1 MMQHKQFIDNW
12 VESILANPVTK
23 QPCNSDSFEIRNGVV
38 DARVYLKN
46 SPGYHAWLDG
56 QDEYEDWAKSDDGYD
71 NKVENHTK
79 EIEYDKPVYD
89 QFEISGD
96 FLDCGGGVSTVRE
109 FLPPDVRS
117 VSLDPYINAPFE
129 VPKARFEAYKSLSS
143 PLNFLAANAEFLP
156 FRHQSFD
163 WVHMRSMLDHV
174 QVPDLCLKE
183 AHRVLKPGG
192 RFLCLEFSKV
202 KNEILNKFYQIY
214 FQTIPRIGKLVVGKS
229 EPYEYLINSIEDFY
243 SQKEFFEK
251 IKEHNFTNVSYRN
264 LSGGIV
270 AIHSAWKV

>member
-23 QPCNSDSFEIRNGVV
+23 QPCDSDSFEIRNGVV

-183 AHRVLKPGG
+183 AHRVLKNEASLLVGAYVEGG
-192 RFLCLEFSKV
+192 KSGKRKEVKRFIKDLIK
-202 KNEILNKFYQIY
+202 EILEH
-214 FQTIPRIGKLVVGKS
+214 IGIEKYKDHHVWRPTYSSLIKLITDNGFEVVD
-229 EPYEYLINSIEDFY
+229 EYWQPHFKDTVVYIRA
-243 SQKEFFEK
+243 KK
-251 IKEHNFTNVSYRN
+251 IS
-264 LSGGIV
+264 
-270 AIHSAWKV
+270 

>member
-1 MMQHKQFIDNW
+1 MQHKQFIDNW

-23 QPCNSDSFEIRNGVV
+23 QPCASDNFEIRNGVI

-56 QDEYEDWAKSDDGYD
+56 QDEYEDWAKSGDGYD
-71 NKVENHTK
+71 NKVENYTK
-79 EIEYDKPVYD
+79 EIEYDKTVYD

-117 VSLDPYINAPFE
+117 VSLDPYIDAPFE

-183 AHRVLKPGG
+183 AHRVLKNEASLLVGTYVEGG
-192 RFLCLEFSKV
+192 KSGKRKEVKRFIKDLIK
-202 KNEILNKFYQIY
+202 EILEH
-214 FQTIPRIGKLVVGKS
+214 IGIEKYKDHHVWRPTYSSLIKLITDNGFEIVDEYWQPHFKDTVVYIRAK
-229 EPYEYLINSIEDFY
+229 
-243 SQKEFFEK
+243 K
-251 IKEHNFTNVSYRN
+251 IS
-264 LSGGIV
+264 
-270 AIHSAWKV
+270 